1 PPLRDALP
9 LSGVRRPVSAGT
21 KGTGAKR
28 RPSRESGT
36 APRTCAIVIAS
47 IIAAP
52 AEALPVSGR
61 AIREKA
67 MGAAACGTAKV
78 PYEPNQRSR
87 RDSGRAVAGAGAGA
101 VMGNLL
107 RGAGERGRQDAPAAT
122 AQHSAQRRGCAI

>member
-1 PPLRDALP
+1 
-9 LSGVRRPVSAGT
+9 SVRRPMSART
-21 KGTGAKR
+21 KGTGAKH

-87 RDSGRAVAGAGAGA
+87 RDSRRTAVAAAA
-101 VMGNLL
+101 MGNLL
-107 RGAGERGRQDAPAAT
+107 REHGDT
-122 AQHSAQRRGCAI
+122 AQHNAHRRACAI